1 MSWGTLLWLGVSVLV
16 GIGAA
21 VWSYARLPVRVPRAW
36 LYTLG
41 TLRAASV
48 AALIFLLAEPL
59 YTRLIQQEAPP
70 LVVLLA
76 DNSKSLFWGGQLT
89 LPDYRAAL
97 AQLAT
102 ELRKAGFEVRRYS
115 FDRGL
120 KPADSLKGDGDVSWL
135 SYAIQEVLEREPQA
149 TALLVVSDGQETG
162 ERTASV
168 PARVP
173 IWTIATGP
181 LAPPQDAA
189 IEEVLLP
196 PWVSEGQPIQL
207 EVRVRPSALPSTL
220 TLTWAGGRHQVPV
233 APQQNRVVLSL
244 PAWPK
249 GLHRFVL
256 TLSAAGDPNPSNNT
270 REEAVWVRPM
280 RPRIYL
286 WAGEITADVAFLR
299 RVLERIGPVQV
310 IAARKPTG
318 YTYPPDS
325 IVWRERALHVLYNF
339 PARAEDLPWARQ
351 IAQENLFFF
360 VVAGATLEIDTL
372 FWSMAGWQKPS
383 LLRAHP
389 VPRGPVIYLHQ
400 EGLRPTAQTLDIG
413 WGQPVAY
420 RYFQGNRLVAGL
432 MGEGWWALRA
442 FPDLTR
448 QWDSLVTALLGQ
460 GLAFQEARLTFFPER
475 NRVLQG
481 EVVHW
486 QGWLPPGTTL
496 RIGQQFVPL
505 QPSSE
510 GFYQAFWQAD
520 SVGTFLYTL
529 LQGEKVLFTG
539 LLTVEAPARE
549 LARLGRDTLYLRYL
563 AALTA
568 GQAYNWEDWPTLPT
582 RLREAFP
589 PRRLVSSRREVLPFH
604 EWQVWL
610 VVLLTLFSLE
620 WLLRRYV
627 GLY

>member
-1 MSWGTLLWLGVSVLV
+1 
-16 GIGAA
+16 
-21 VWSYARLPVRVPRAW
+21 

-41 TLRAASV
+41 TLRAAAV
-48 AALIFLLAEPL
+48 AALTFLLAEPL
-59 YTRLIQQEAPP
+59 YTRLVQQEAPP

-89 LPDYRAAL
+89 LPAYQEVL
-97 AQLAT
+97 AKLAT
-102 ELRKAGFEVRRYS
+102 ELREAGFEVRRYS

-120 KPADSLKGDGDVSWL
+120 KPADSLKGDGEVSWL

-173 IWTIATGP
+173 IWTIAAGP

-196 PWVSEGQPIQL
+196 PWISEGQPIQL
-207 EVRVRPSALPSTL
+207 EVRVRPFALPSTL
-220 TLTWAGGRHQVPV
+220 TLTWAGGHHQVPI

-270 REEAVWVRPM
+270 REEAVWVRPT

-318 YTYPPDS
+318 YTHAPDS
-325 IVWRERALHVLYNF
+325 IAWQERALHVLYNF
-339 PARAEDLPWARQ
+339 PARPEDLPWARR

-360 VVAGATLEIDTL
+360 VVAGATLEIDTV
-372 FWSMAGWQKPS
+372 FWPTAGWQKPG
-383 LLRAHP
+383 LLQAHP
-389 VPRGPVIYLHQ
+389 VPRGPVVYLRQ

-413 WGQPVAY
+413 WGRPVAY

-432 MGEGWWALRA
+432 IGEGWWALRA
-442 FPDLTR
+442 FPDLTQ
-448 QWDSLVTALLGQ
+448 QWDSLVTALLAQ
-460 GLAFQEARLTFFPER
+460 GLTFQEARLTFFPER

-481 EVVHW
+481 EVVRW

-496 RIGQQFVPL
+496 RIGHQLVPL

-510 GFYQAFWQAD
+510 GLYQAFWQAD

-529 LQGEKVLFTG
+529 SQGEKVLFTG

-568 GQAYNWEDWPTLPT
+568 GQAYTWEDGPTLPT

-589 PRRLVSSRREVLPFH
+589 VRRLVSSRREVLPFH

-610 VVLLTLFSLE
+610 VVLLALFSLE